1 VWKSS
6 LIPKFSSSRLGAP
19 TLRPR
24 FRDNGIT
31 ALNPAI
37 QEVGVLDKKTASG
50 MVSLKNTV
58 SSVRFEIYPIQGTK
72 QVQSLDGTLGI
83 PLEILVFGRRSSVGQ
98 VGSLLSQFS
107 LFLQEPMNYQLSV
120 PYRNPHVFS
129 WDDEEDDDENSSYL
143 LEPSS
148 ESQTSFTDK
157 IQAVLNDTSVPQ
169 LSFQIEQDTRITSIL
184 KQLVVSSFVILI
196 HLHLRR

>member
-1 VWKSS
+1 M
-6 LIPKFSSSRLGAP
+6 PKFSSSRLGAP
-19 TLRPR
+19 TLSPR

-31 ALNPAI
+31 VLNPAI
-37 QEVGVLDKKTASG
+37 QEIGVLDKKTASG

-58 SSVRFEIYPIQGTK
+58 SVRFEIYPIQGTK

-83 PLEILVFGRRSSVGQ
+83 PLEILVFGRRSSLGQ
-98 VGSLLSQFS
+98 VGSLLSQLS
-107 LFLQEPMNYQLSV
+107 LFLQEPMNCQLSV

-169 LSFQIEQDTRITSIL
+169 LSFQIEQDARITSIL
-184 KQLVVSSFVILI
+184 KQLVISSFVILI